1 MQWQNDAGEIQR
13 VAFTAV
19 TPHPQIRAVHTL
31 IPALVVNATSC
42 ELTVAELIFHHLPLQ
57 TD

>member
-1 MQWQNDAGEIQR
+1 MQCQNDDGEIQK
-13 VAFTAV
+13 VAFTIV
-19 TPHPQIRAVHTL
+19 TPHLQIRIVHML

-42 ELTVAELIFHHLPLQ
+42 ELMVAELIFHNLPLQ